1 MDTKF
6 KLAKKL
12 LPFVLLGSLFSCK
25 KETIEIVAEETIDS
39 VAVESAESVVEGA
52 VESVVEDVVDIEEVE
67 TFTNSKEPISYE
79 QAEIENTSY
88 TWKRFLE
95 ENPNHPKRNEISEK
109 IIRLEV
115 DEILRDTETGMMPSF
130 DNHSSK
136 YSSTSSV
143 KISNDTGCG
152 LTVRYSGTEAKML
165 DIPNGS
171 TKTISLKSG
180 NYKITA
186 SACGYNYAGIENL
199 HGDYSSTFYISR
211 TRY

>member
-1 MDTKF
+1 MSRNILLGTAIVTI
-6 KLAKKL
+6 LVACAKKE
-12 LPFVLLGSLFSCK
+12 PTETFIE
-25 KETIEIVAEETIDS
+25 ETIETVDSFAIVEDFDEVVDNTPDFDTITENITTYEEPELTYERAEEI
-39 VAVESAESVVEGA
+39 
-52 VESVVEDVVDIEEVE
+52 
-67 TFTNSKEPISYE
+67 
-79 QAEIENTSY
+79 NTS
-88 TWKRFLE
+88 TVWKRFLE
-95 ENPNHPKRNEISEK
+95 ENPNHSKRKEISEK

-171 TKTISLKSG
+171 TKTVSLKSG

-199 HGDYSSTFYISR
+199 HGDYSSTFYIST
-211 TRY
+211 TRRY